1 MLDDDHS
8 WVLELVM
15 EKYLDVGACGASQR
29 GGGGARSHGVG
40 QVGYRD

>member
-8 WVLELVM
+8 SVLELVL

-29 GGGGARSHGVG
+29 GGGGARSRGMG
-40 QVGYRD
+40 QVQHRN